1 MMGCYQPNS
10 KSVILCIFR
19 KLDSYTTMQ
28 EVGEGDDK
36 DVAAATAAAGDVEE
50 GHPLVQYC
58 DI

>member
-1 MMGCYQPNS
+1 
-10 KSVILCIFR
+10 
-19 KLDSYTTMQ
+19 MQ